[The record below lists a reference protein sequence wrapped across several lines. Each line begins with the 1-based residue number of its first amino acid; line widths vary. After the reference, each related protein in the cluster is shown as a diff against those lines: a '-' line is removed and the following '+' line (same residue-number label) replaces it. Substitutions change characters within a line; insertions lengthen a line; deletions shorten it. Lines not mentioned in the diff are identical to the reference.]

1 MSTNLAN
8 NLKYLRTL
16 HNYSQDELA
25 KQLYVSHQT
34 ISNHE
39 TGKSQPDLD
48 TIHAYAKFYDVNFQD
63 LIHIDLSKHN
73 HRTKIIFD
81 EVIFDKR
88 DKTMI
93 ILNGTKGT
101 YDYRNCIACKI
112 LNEDAR
118 YKGKEKPFTH
128 TFIDRK
134 IQSRILFEPTFYI
147 GLKIILKDKTELAI
161 YTSKEK
167 TYSGTDQY
175 RSDHAKAEEIK
186 KFIDKIIKT
195 YNN

>member
-1 MSTNLAN
+1 MSTKLPG
-8 NLKYLRTL
+8 NLKYLRQL

-25 KQLYVSHQT
+25 RILFVSHQT

-39 TGKSQPDLD
+39 TGKSEPDLA
-48 TIHAYAKFYDVNFQD
+48 TIQTYAKLYDVNFQD
-63 LIHIDLSKHN
+63 LIHTDLSKHN
-73 HRTKIIFD
+73 HRTKVIFD

-101 YDYRNCIACKI
+101 YDYRKCISCKI
-112 LNEDAR
+112 LNEDSH

-134 IQSRILFEPTFYI
+134 IQSRIIFEPTFYI
-147 GLKIILKDKTELAI
+147 GLKITLKDKQELAI

-175 RSDHAKAEEIK
+175 KIDHAKAKDIK
-186 KFIDKIIKT
+186 SFIDKIIKK
-195 YNN
+195 YNY

>member
-1 MSTNLAN
+1 MGGFYCLYIVNSTPF
-8 NLKYLRTL
+8 
-16 HNYSQDELA
+16 
-25 KQLYVSHQT
+25 LYCFL
-34 ISNHE
+34 NC
-39 TGKSQPDLD
+39 P
-48 TIHAYAKFYDVNFQD
+48 
-63 LIHIDLSKHN
+63 
-73 HRTKIIFD
+73 
-81 EVIFDKR
+81 VI
-88 DKTMI
+88 
-93 ILNGTKGT
+93 
-101 YDYRNCIACKI
+101 YYRNCIACKI

-175 RSDHAKAEEIK
+175 RIDHAKAEEIK

>member
-73 HRTKIIFD
+73 HRTKVIFD

-147 GLKIILKDKTELAI
+147 GLKIILKDKT
-161 YTSKEK
+161 
-167 TYSGTDQY
+167 
-175 RSDHAKAEEIK
+175 
-186 KFIDKIIKT
+186 
-195 YNN
+195 